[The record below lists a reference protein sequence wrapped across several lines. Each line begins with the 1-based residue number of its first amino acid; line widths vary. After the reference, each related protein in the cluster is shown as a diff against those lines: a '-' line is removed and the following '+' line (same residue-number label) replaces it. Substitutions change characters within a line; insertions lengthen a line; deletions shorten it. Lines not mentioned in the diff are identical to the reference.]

1 MPYSIFSPEAQDGL
15 PSLIREY
22 PWGNANVMD
31 PAQSEFAALRN
42 AAIGEFAT
50 VSYFNRLVSYFGADD
65 QALRMQTK
73 EKLYETYRTEKL
85 MAKRSHGR

>member
-1 MPYSIFSPEAQDGL
+1 
-15 PSLIREY
+15 
-22 PWGNANVMD
+22 MD
-31 PAQSEFAALRN
+31 SAQSDFPALRN
-42 AAIGEFAT
+42 AVIGGFAT
-50 VSYFNRLVSYFGADD
+50 VSDFDRIVSYFGADD

>member
-1 MPYSIFSPEAQDGL
+1 MPYAIFSSEIRDGL
-15 PSLIREY
+15 PGLIREY
-22 PWGNANVMD
+22 SWGQANVMD
-31 PAQSEFAALRN
+31 SAQSDFTALRN
-42 AAIGEFAT
+42 AVIGELAT
-50 VSYFNRLVSYFGADD
+50 VSYFNRLVSFFGADD